1 MNRNEIATIIYVAI
15 FYLEKIMKFTENQ
28 ILINDQNI
36 SVLINTGTNEA
47 DILNQAEKIKKLQ
60 PEMMEWRIDYFEDVI
75 LMNRLIEVANKLK
88 DIMKEIPIL
97 ITFRSQKFGGKT
109 ELDSEDAYLNLLK
122 ITIDF
127 GLGNAIDIEQDHV
140 SDRVNAL
147 IQDAKNKG
155 LGLSLI
161 HI

>member
-36 SVLINTGTNEA
+36 SVLTNTGTNEA

-75 LMNRLIEVANKLK
+75 LMNRLIEVDSNF
-88 DIMKEIPIL
+88 DYFSQSEIWW
-97 ITFRSQKFGGKT
+97 
-109 ELDSEDAYLNLLK
+109 EN
-122 ITIDF
+122 
-127 GLGNAIDIEQDHV
+127 
-140 SDRVNAL
+140 
-147 IQDAKNKG
+147 
-155 LGLSLI
+155 
-161 HI
+161 

>member
-36 SVLINTGTNEA
+36 SVLTNTGTNEA

-97 ITFRSQKFGGKT
+97 ITFRRQKFGGKT

-155 LGLSLI
+155 LGVVLS
-161 HI
+161 

>member
-109 ELDSEDAYLNLLK
+109 ELDREDAYLNLLK

-155 LGLSLI
+155 LGVVLS
-161 HI
+161 